1 MQYWA
6 QAQAQMQQLNS
17 AMAMVNGG
25 AQVGTNGGVSTN
37 AFHGNDERRENRQVK
52 EEEFTQ
58 AGGENRQ
65 GAGVSNHMMNG
76 AMGGVMGDWSADGS
90 YMPSGYQT

>member
-37 AFHGNDERRENRQVK
+37 GFHGNDERRENKGQVK
-52 EEEFTQ
+52 VEEFTQ

-65 GAGVSNHMMNG
+65 GAGASNHMSGTG
-76 AMGGVMGDWSADGS
+76 AMGGWSTDVS
-90 YMPSGYQT
+90 YMPPGYQT

>member
-17 AMAMVNGG
+17 AMVMVNGG

-37 AFHGNDERRENRQVK
+37 GFHGNDERRETRQVK

-65 GAGVSNHMMNG
+65 GAGVSNHMNG
-76 AMGGVMGDWSADGS
+76 AMGGVMGGWSADG
-90 YMPSGYQT
+90 YMPPGYQT